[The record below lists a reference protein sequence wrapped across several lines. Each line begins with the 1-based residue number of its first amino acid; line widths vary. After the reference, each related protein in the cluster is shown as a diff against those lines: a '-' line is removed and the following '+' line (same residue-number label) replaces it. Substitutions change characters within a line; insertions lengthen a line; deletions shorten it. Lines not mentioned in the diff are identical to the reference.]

1 MFSMLKA
8 LIRRAYVYHRSV
20 EITRWLEELRR
31 TPRALEPLRLTR
43 FGQKAFSQSDEDGM
57 ILEIF
62 KRIGVQGRKFV
73 EFGVEEGVE
82 CNTALLLVDGWHGLW
97 MDASARHVS
106 RIRTRHGRAAAS
118 GALATRLAAIDAE
131 NIDGLLA
138 QWSGGS
144 PAAPAQID
152 LLSIDIDGND
162 YWVWQAIKS
171 VSARVVVIEYNATY
185 PPPVEFIRA
194 YDPAALWGRDDY
206 FGASLTSLEKLGR
219 DLGYALVGCSLSGA
233 NAFFVREDALTG
245 PDGAARFHAP
255 YTAEEHFEPPRYQLT
270 WLQAGHPPRFG
281 ENAAPGLRG

>member
-1 MFSMLKA
+1 MLSNLKA

-20 EITRWLEELRR
+20 EINRWLEDLRR

-43 FGQKAFSQSDEDGM
+43 FGRKAFSQSDEDGM

-62 KRIGVQGRKFV
+62 NRIGAQSRTFV
-73 EFGVEEGVE
+73 EFGVEDGVE
-82 CNTALLLVDGWHGLW
+82 CNTALLLVGGWEGLW

-106 RIRTRHGRAAAS
+106 RLRARQGDAVAR
-118 GALATRLAAIDAE
+118 GALETRLASVNAE

-144 PAAPAQID
+144 PSAPAEID

-185 PPPVEFIRA
+185 PPSIDFVRA
-194 YDPAALWGRDDY
+194 YDPAARWRRDDY

-219 DLGYALVGCSLSGA
+219 QLGYALVGCSLSGA
-233 NAFFVREDALTG
+233 NAFFVRNDNLTG
-245 PDGAARFHAP
+245 PDGTPRFHAP
-255 YTAEEHFEPPRYQLT
+255 YTAEEHYEPPRYQLT
-270 WLQAGHPPRFG
+270 WLLAGHPPRFG
-281 ENAAPGLRG
+281 KNAAPGIPS

>member
-1 MFSMLKA
+1 MLRA
-8 LIRRAYVYHRSV
+8 LIRRAYVYHRSP

-62 KRIGVQGRKFV
+62 KRIGVQSRKFV

-82 CNTALLLVDGWHGLW
+82 CNTALLLVDGWQGLW

-106 RIRTRHGRAAAS
+106 QIRIRHGRAVAS
-118 GALATRLAAIDAE
+118 GALATRLAAIDAV

-138 QWSGGS
+138 EWSGGS
-144 PAAPAQID
+144 PAAPVEID

-185 PPPVEFIRA
+185 PPPVEFVRA
-194 YDPAALWGRDDY
+194 YDPAARWDRDDY
-206 FGASLTSLEKLGR
+206 FGASLASLEKLGR
-219 DLGYALVGCSLSGA
+219 TLGYALVGCSLSGA
-233 NAFFVREDALTG
+233 NAFFVRDDNLAG
-245 PDGAARFHAP
+245 SDGAALFHAP
-255 YTAEEHFEPPRYQLT
+255 HTAEEHFEPPRYQLT

-281 ENAAPGLRG
+281 ENAALAVRA

>member
-1 MFSMLKA
+1 MMSMLRA
-8 LIRRAYVYHRSV
+8 LIRRLYVYHRSV
-20 EITRWLEELRR
+20 EITRWLEDLRR

-57 ILEIF
+57 ILEVF
-62 KRIGVQGRKFV
+62 NRIGAESQRFA

-82 CNTALLLVDGWHGLW
+82 CNTALLLVSGWRGLW
-97 MDASARHVS
+97 MDASSRHVA
-106 RIRTRHGRAAAS
+106 RIRSRHADAVTR
-118 GALATRLAAIDAE
+118 GALDVRLASINAE

-138 QWSGGS
+138 GWSGGTA
-144 PAAPAQID
+144 AAPAQID

-185 PPPVEFIRA
+185 PPPVEFVRT
-194 YDPAALWGRDDY
+194 YDPSARWRGDDY
-206 FGASLTSLEKLGR
+206 FGASLTSFEKLGR
-219 DLGYALVGCSLSGA
+219 ELGYSLVGCSLSGA
-233 NAFFVREDALTG
+233 YAFFVRDDNLAG
-245 PDGAARFHAP
+245 PDGVARFHAP

-281 ENAAPGLRG
+281 ANAAPGLGR

>member
-1 MFSMLKA
+1 MISMLRA
-8 LIRRAYVYHRSV
+8 LLRRTYVYHRAP
-20 EITRWLEELRR
+20 EITRWLEDLRR

-62 KRIGVQGRKFV
+62 KRIGAQSRKFI

-82 CNTALLLVDGWHGLW
+82 CNTALLLVDGWQGLW
-97 MDASARHVS
+97 MDASARNVS
-106 RIRTRHGRAAAS
+106 RMRVRHGPAVAS

-138 QWSGGS
+138 SWSGGS
-144 PAAPAQID
+144 PAAPAEID

-171 VSARVVVIEYNATY
+171 VTARVVVIEYNATY
-185 PPPVEFIRA
+185 PPPVEFVRA
-194 YDPAALWGRDDY
+194 YDPAARWGRDDY

-233 NAFFVREDALTG
+233 NAFFVRVDNLAEA
-245 PDGAARFHAP
+245 DGTARFHAP
-255 YTAEEHFEPPRYQLT
+255 YTAEEHFEPPRYALT

-281 ENAAPGLRG
+281 ENAARKSG